1 MAEGITRRRLAK
13 TGDLVRIHTHMHP
26 DWAADVDRAAKKE
39 GVSRSHF
46 IATAARE
53 KAQKILA
60 KSKVRSRNNR
70 AGAPASH

>member
-1 MAEGITRRRLAK
+1 MTVEGVTRRRLAK

-26 DWAADVDRAAKKE
+26 DWAHNVDRAARKE

-53 KAQKILA
+53 KADKILGR
-60 KSKVRSRNNR
+60 KPR
-70 AGAPASH
+70 ATKKKNGVSATV